1 MSLGRERKGRFGRA
15 DLPVSAEYV
24 RPRSRARSLWVGLA
38 LGVAGIG
45 AYFGSLALDRD
56 ELVSGGPVSSNH
68 AFFENDCM
76 ACHSPLQGVSDAKC
90 EYCHEKIGTDLGAY
104 SFDQHYL
111 YAFTDLSRIDEGRD
125 RCGAD
130 EMRCVACHTEHGGR
144 NAAITT
150 VPDDRCTVCHAY
162 GSFNRDHPEFEF
174 VRDSIPDDDGLLMTH
189 IRHTKAVLT
198 ALGTAQVV
206 RACLECHQPTDDGRG
221 FRPIDFDAHCRSC
234 HPMADKQT
242 SLAPIWS
249 GSAPGTPGVRTL
261 SAIRDSREPGTVW
274 SNLMSDAAFSELPG
288 GAGVIKRSLEHR
300 DPWILDNLRFIR
312 RAISPDAGGDA
323 LELVPTSGPASD
335 ETDADVY
342 ADAIR
347 LLEEQVDA
355 LRGRGEEELRPEIQ
369 RADSLLASARARIRN
384 PVRLARERMSTE
396 KPAAGTPPLAD
407 DPQAWSDLAQTLSS
421 QCQKCHRIED
431 AVIARVQTDQKVLD
445 RALFDH
451 RAHVLDG
458 SCTDCHYRIQ
468 VYPDM
473 PAPEGQL
480 VYGYVDVDSSSC
492 QNLPPIGNCREC
504 HTPREAASD
513 CVTCHHF
520 HVNKT
525 ERTNLLLT
533 AE

>member
-1 MSLGRERKGRFGRA
+1 
-15 DLPVSAEYV
+15 
-24 RPRSRARSLWVGLA
+24 
-38 LGVAGIG
+38 
-45 AYFGSLALDRD
+45 
-56 ELVSGGPVSSNH
+56 
-68 AFFENDCM
+68 
-76 ACHSPLQGVSDAKC
+76 
-90 EYCHEKIGTDLGAY
+90 
-104 SFDQHYL
+104 
-111 YAFTDLSRIDEGRD
+111 
-125 RCGAD
+125 
-130 EMRCVACHTEHGGR
+130 
-144 NAAITT
+144 
-150 VPDDRCTVCHAY
+150 
-162 GSFNRDHPEFEF
+162 
-174 VRDSIPDDDGLLMTH
+174 MTH